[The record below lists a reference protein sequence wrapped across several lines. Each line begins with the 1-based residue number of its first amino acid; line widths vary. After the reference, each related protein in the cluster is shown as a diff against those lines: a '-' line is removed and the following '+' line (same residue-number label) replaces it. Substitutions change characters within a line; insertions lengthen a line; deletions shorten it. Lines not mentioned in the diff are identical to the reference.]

1 MNAINKYKIRTD
13 ISKRI
18 GPFTVYRI
26 EALREF
32 GSIKKG
38 ELGGWI
44 EKEANLSQCGTC
56 WVYDDCECVRYEINA
71 IRVADSVL
79 PEPILEVHV
88 VNNNHEVCDEWIEI
102 GDFDIETV
110 FGIIGC
116 AKF

>member
-1 MNAINKYKIRTD
+1 MKENQEEIRRLMNATYIRYNIT
-13 ISKRI
+13 IAYVANCLK
-18 GPFTVYRI
+18 
-26 EALREF
+26 AF
-32 GSIKKG
+32 GEKG
-38 ELGGWI
+38 ELPVVWDD
-44 EKEANLSQCGTC
+44 ENYVADA
-56 WVYDDCECVRYEINA
+56 VYDDCECVRYEINA

-116 AKF
+116 VNF

>member
-1 MNAINKYKIRTD
+1 MKENQEEIRRLINETYSRYNMTIAYFANCLK
-13 ISKRI
+13 
-18 GPFTVYRI
+18 
-26 EALREF
+26 AF
-32 GSIKKG
+32 GKNG
-38 ELGGWI
+38 ELPVVWDDYNYI
-44 EKEANLSQCGTC
+44 ADA
-56 WVYDDCECVRYEINA
+56 VYDDCECVRYEINA

-102 GDFDIETV
+102 GDFGIETV